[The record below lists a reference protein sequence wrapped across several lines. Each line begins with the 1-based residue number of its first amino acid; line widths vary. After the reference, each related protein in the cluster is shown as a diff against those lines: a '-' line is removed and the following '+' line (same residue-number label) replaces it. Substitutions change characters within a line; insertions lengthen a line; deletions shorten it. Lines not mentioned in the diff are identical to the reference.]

1 MYLAAFLL
9 QRYAPYSVPINLK
22 IALSTLSVWG
32 TLLSFF
38 FIVSHA
44 DDHLV
49 PPVIIILAGDERE
62 GLEMER
68 LEREGLKGF
77 QYSLF

>member
-1 MYLAAFLL
+1 M
-9 QRYAPYSVPINLK
+9 
-22 IALSTLSVWG
+22 
-32 TLLSFF
+32 
-38 FIVSHA
+38 SHA

-49 PPVIIILAGDERE
+49 PSVIIILTGDERVC
-62 GLEMER
+62 LEMEK